1 MCVGAGLNLEN
12 VVLSKERAVVGE
24 TLTAT
29 CDVLNEDQT
38 RILVYWIRLTP
49 DQRVVEISVNL
60 LLNHE
65 FRNTGRYSLGY
76 VMLNDDMRHLRFQ
89 LNITGTP
96 PC

>member
-1 MCVGAGLNLEN
+1 MIGPRPVN

-29 CDVLNEDQT
+29 CDVLNEHGSLM
-38 RILVYWIRLTP
+38 LVHWLRLTP
-49 DQRVVEISVNL
+49 DEQFAEISANRAL
-60 LLNHE
+60 ADE
-65 FRNTGRYSLGY
+65 FQNTGRYSLGY
-76 VMLNDDMRHLRFQ
+76 VMLNDDTRHLRFQ